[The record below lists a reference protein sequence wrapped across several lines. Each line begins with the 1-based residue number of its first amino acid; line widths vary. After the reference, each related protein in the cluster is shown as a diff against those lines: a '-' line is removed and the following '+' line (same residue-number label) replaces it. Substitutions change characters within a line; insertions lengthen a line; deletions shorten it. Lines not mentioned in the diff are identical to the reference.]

1 MSSFGIKTRQNSC
14 NSSSCSTGLERC
26 FYFEGIWKSWVGET
40 CNTISKVPKCCM
52 GRDLKEGIVQE
63 AVLDIQRVKTLQVN
77 GTLNPNILGE
87 HH

>member
-1 MSSFGIKTRQNSC
+1 
-14 NSSSCSTGLERC
+14 
-26 FYFEGIWKSWVGET
+26 
-40 CNTISKVPKCCM
+40 M

-63 AVLDIQRVKTLQVN
+63 AMLDIQRVKTLQVN